1 MKRKLLPL
9 FLLSSSIAAAQQPN
23 IVMLFVD
30 DLGWS
35 DLGYQ
40 NSEFETP
47 NIDKLKHDG
56 LYFSRTYVST
66 ATSSPS
72 RASLLTGKEALRCG
86 FVRHIYDNQ
95 LFYRTYFKLGYD
107 NNYKIITYDT
117 DLAKKHFQNKFIEYH
132 MEFFKAGITRI
143 IKLWLQNGCKET
155 PEDMFEIIKSEYSG
169 RI

>member
-56 LYFSRTYVST
+56 LYFKYSRKT
-66 ATSSPS
+66 
-72 RASLLTGKEALRCG
+72 
-86 FVRHIYDNQ
+86 VR
-95 LFYRTYFKLGYD
+95 RV
-107 NNYKIITYDT
+107 
-117 DLAKKHFQNKFIEYH
+117 A
-132 MEFFKAGITRI
+132 
-143 IKLWLQNGCKET
+143 LWL
-155 PEDMFEIIKSEYSG
+155 MWS
-169 RI
+169 

>member
-56 LYFSRTYVST
+56 LYFSRTYVRQHRVQAVPRCLQVRKPCVVVLSVI
-66 ATSSPS
+66 SMII
-72 RASLLTGKEALRCG
+72 LTERS
-86 FVRHIYDNQ
+86 FRPWQ
-95 LFYRTYFKLGYD
+95 
-107 NNYKIITYDT
+107 KIPVI
-117 DLAKKHFQNKFIEYH
+117 
-132 MEFFKAGITRI
+132 
-143 IKLWLQNGCKET
+143 
-155 PEDMFEIIKSEYSG
+155 
-169 RI
+169 

>member
-56 LYFSRTYVST
+56 YTF
-66 ATSSPS
+66 
-72 RASLLTGKEALRCG
+72 RALMSLRQHRVQAVPRCLQVRKPCVVVLSVISMIILTERS
-86 FVRHIYDNQ
+86 FRPWQ
-95 LFYRTYFKLGYD
+95 
-107 NNYKIITYDT
+107 KIPVI
-117 DLAKKHFQNKFIEYH
+117 
-132 MEFFKAGITRI
+132 
-143 IKLWLQNGCKET
+143 
-155 PEDMFEIIKSEYSG
+155 
-169 RI
+169 

>member
-47 NIDKLKHDG
+47 NIDKRQHRVQAVPRCLQVRKPCVVV
-56 LYFSRTYVST
+56 LSVISMII
-66 ATSSPS
+66 
-72 RASLLTGKEALRCG
+72 LTERS
-86 FVRHIYDNQ
+86 FRPWQ
-95 LFYRTYFKLGYD
+95 
-107 NNYKIITYDT
+107 KIPVI
-117 DLAKKHFQNKFIEYH
+117 
-132 MEFFKAGITRI
+132 
-143 IKLWLQNGCKET
+143 
-155 PEDMFEIIKSEYSG
+155 
-169 RI
+169 

>member
-56 LYFSRTYVST
+56 LYFRVQAVPRCLQVRKPCVVVLSVISMII
-66 ATSSPS
+66 
-72 RASLLTGKEALRCG
+72 LTERS
-86 FVRHIYDNQ
+86 FRPWQ
-95 LFYRTYFKLGYD
+95 
-107 NNYKIITYDT
+107 KIPVI
-117 DLAKKHFQNKFIEYH
+117 
-132 MEFFKAGITRI
+132 
-143 IKLWLQNGCKET
+143 
-155 PEDMFEIIKSEYSG
+155 
-169 RI
+169 